1 MDGTLGFDQLFA
13 RERMLVMRA
22 RHAEAISR
30 RWGFV
35 LLLAGLA
42 VLGGVFSIV
51 HVSYQL
57 AIALTAWAIL
67 VNVVVDWLWR
77 AGRFSPWQFWL
88 MVAVDTT
95 LIGGLTAALGPH
107 GYLALA
113 AIVYVVTGYAMGL
126 PEASQIQLALA
137 GIAYP
142 LGRVGG
148 YLALDLPVP
157 MELIG
162 VETLF
167 GMGMAWLTM
176 RGVVDV
182 AQRLRVTRRTIARI
196 GGGDFTVRL
205 PAERL
210 DDIGFLSVSLN
221 SMVDTLTE
229 TVREIQRQSAELTD
243 MSEHLAGATHQIER
257 AAQVFGSSTHTLAGE
272 AETQMKLV
280 DEGRRAVD
288 VAARAGTR
296 LRKEAANSA
305 GEAKRLMDG
314 AGDHAARIAQA
325 SELLEK
331 VGQDFERA
339 SDAMGTLE
347 RAGESV
353 GGFVSTIQEIARQTN
368 LLALNAAIEA
378 ARAGEYGRGFAV
390 VADEVHKLAHESE
403 ISAGDVSG
411 TVDDIGKAIQ
421 DLRRR
426 IAENNSRLS
435 GVGHVAGANRESLT
449 EVVSGLEST
458 AGFVQEMAES
468 LEEHAEAIGRI
479 QQIMDRIQQI
489 GRQSLEHS
497 NSNAT
502 AAEGQLGELRRL
514 VSSSQTLALSAE
526 RLAALAAQFR
536 VPDELQDPPPTPAP
550 PSGPSSAGSRAG
562 REERAGRAPR
572 VAAGPAAANVAAPEK
587 PGTGAAPATT
597 GPARNRS

>member
-1 MDGTLGFDQLFA
+1 MDGTRGFDQLFA

-35 LLLAGLA
+35 LLLAGLS
-42 VLGGVFSIV
+42 VLGGVFDIV

-57 AIALTAWAIL
+57 ALVLTVWAIL
-67 VNVVVDWLWR
+67 SNLLVDWLWR
-77 AGRFSPWQFWL
+77 AGHFSPWQFWMML
-88 MVAVDTT
+88 AVDTT
-95 LIGGLTAALGPH
+95 LIGGLAAALGPH
-107 GYLALA
+107 GYLALV
-113 AIVYVVTGYAMGL
+113 AIVYVVAGYAMGL

-142 LGRVGG
+142 IGRVGG
-148 YLALDLPVP
+148 QLALDQPVP
-157 MELIG
+157 LELIG

-182 AQRLRVTRRTIARI
+182 AQRLRTTRRTIARI

-229 TVREIQRQSAELTD
+229 TVREIQRQSADLTD
-243 MSEHLAGATHQIER
+243 MSEHLAGATQQIER
-257 AAQVFGSSTHTLAGE
+257 TAQGFDSRTRTLASE
-272 AETQMKLV
+272 ADSQMRLV
-280 DEGRRAVD
+280 DDGRRAVD
-288 VAARAGTR
+288 TAARAGER
-296 LRKEAANSA
+296 LRKQAANSA
-305 GEAKRLMDG
+305 GEARRLMDEAG
-314 AGDHAARIAQA
+314 AHAERIAEA

-331 VGQDFERA
+331 VGQDFARA

-411 TVDDIGKAIQ
+411 TVDEIARAIH

-426 IAENNSRLS
+426 ISENNSRLS

-449 EVVSGLEST
+449 QVVSGLEST
-458 AGFVQEMAES
+458 SSFVQQMAGS

-479 QQIMDRIQQI
+479 QQIMDRVQQI

-497 NSNAT
+497 QTNAN
-502 AAEGQLGELRRL
+502 AAEIQLGELRRL
-514 VSSSQTLALSAE
+514 VSSSDHLARNAE

-536 VPDELQDPPPTPAP
+536 VADELQDPPRDSSPDTPAP
-550 PSGPSSAGSRAG
+550 PSGRPARQPQSL
-562 REERAGRAPR
+562 
-572 VAAGPAAANVAAPEK
+572 AAETPTANVAAPAR
-587 PGTGAAPATT
+587 AAQT
-597 GPARNRS
+597 

>member
-1 MDGTLGFDQLFA
+1 MDGQPSFDQLFA

-35 LLLAGLA
+35 LLLGGLT
-42 VLGGVFSIV
+42 VLGGVFSIL
-51 HVSYQL
+51 HVSYEL
-57 AIALTAWAIL
+57 ALAVAVWAVLSNL
-67 VNVVVDWLWR
+67 VVHWMWR
-77 AGRFSPWQFWL
+77 ADRFSPWQFWL
-88 MVAVDTT
+88 MVFVDTT
-95 LIGGLTAALGPH
+95 LIAGFAAALGPH
-107 GYLALA
+107 GYLAIA

-126 PEASQIQLALA
+126 PEASQIQLALT

-157 MELIG
+157 MEVIG

-167 GMGMAWLTM
+167 GMGLAWLTM

-182 AQRLRVTRRTIARI
+182 AQRLRVTRQTIARI

-205 PAERL
+205 PSDRL

-221 SMVDTLTE
+221 SMVDRLTE
-229 TVREIQRQSAELTD
+229 TVGEIQRQSAELTE
-243 MSEHLAGATHQIER
+243 MSEHVVRAAYQIEL
-257 AAQVFGSSTHTLAGE
+257 AAQAVGAGTSTLA
-272 AETQMKLV
+272 AESDTQMKLV
-280 DEGRRAVD
+280 DDGRRAVE
-288 VAARAGTR
+288 VAARAGG
-296 LRKEAANSA
+296 LLHKDAVNSA
-305 GEAKRLMDG
+305 DEAKRLMDEVG
-314 AGDHAARIAQA
+314 GHAERIAQA

-331 VGQDFERA
+331 VGQDFARA
-339 SDAMGTLE
+339 SDAMVTLE
-347 RAGESV
+347 RAGDSV

-411 TVDDIGKAIQ
+411 TVDEIGRAIQ

-426 IAENNSRLS
+426 FAENNSRLS

-449 EVVSGLEST
+449 QVVSGLEST
-458 AGFVQEMAES
+458 AGFVQRMAGS
-468 LEEHAEAIGRI
+468 LEENAEAIDRI
-479 QQIMDRIQQI
+479 QEIMDRAQQI
-489 GRQSLEHS
+489 GRQALEDS
-497 NSNAT
+497 QINAS

-514 VSSSQTLALSAE
+514 VASSQTLARNAG
-526 RLAALAAQFR
+526 RLAAVAGQFR
-536 VPDELQDPPPTPAP
+536 VAEQFPQPGSPDSPATPPDAGPSRTPARKP
-550 PSGPSSAGSRAG
+550 
-562 REERAGRAPR
+562 REAPIL
-572 VAAGPAAANVAAPEK
+572 AAVESTTNVAAPDRR
-587 PGTGAAPATT
+587 GALV
-597 GPARNRS
+597 R